1 MENKIKRGYT
11 SNFLLALL
19 SIFALISVFWLF
31 AQYVSNTSIRYAV
44 FSVLTVAG
52 IALQV
57 YIYKKGGFIP
67 KNGKRTVHSKIIFW
81 SAMAAFAVL
90 IAFIIAVYFMIYRQP

>member
-1 MENKIKRGYT
+1 M
-11 SNFLLALL
+11 
-19 SIFALISVFWLF
+19 F
-31 AQYVSNTSIRYAV
+31 AQSATDASIRYAV

-67 KNGKRTVHSKIIFW
+67 KNGKRTIHSEIIFW
-81 SAMAAFAVL
+81 SAMTALAVL
-90 IAFIIAVYFMIYRQP
+90 IALIIAVYFMIYRQA